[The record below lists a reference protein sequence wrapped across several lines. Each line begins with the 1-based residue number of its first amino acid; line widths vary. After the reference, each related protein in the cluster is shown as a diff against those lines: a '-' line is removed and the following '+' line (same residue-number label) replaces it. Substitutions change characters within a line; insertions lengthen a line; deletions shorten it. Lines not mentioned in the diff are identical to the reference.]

1 MSTVDG
7 AHEPVHPGYM
17 ADPFVLRTGSG
28 YVAYGTFPPEAS
40 DRAEGDRREFRVLTS
55 PDLEHWTDHGGALDP
70 LPREAGTDYWAPE
83 VAEVDGRFY
92 LYYSVGHGFH
102 DHHLRVATAD
112 VATGPFV
119 DSGVDLTPDEIF
131 AIDPHPY
138 QDADGTWYLY
148 YAHDV
153 LEGDRVGTMLAVDRL
168 VTMTQ
173 VAGEPTTILRPD
185 ADWQIYLRQREMY
198 GEVWDW
204 HTLEGPFVRRRGDRL
219 YLFHSGGNW
228 ENETYGVAWA
238 EADHPM
244 GPWSPSP
251 EPRRVLHTVEPW
263 AIGPGHNSVTTAPD
277 GSDAIVYHAWDA
289 ARERRRMYVAPLRW
303 DDDGPHVPGF

>member
-1 MSTVDG
+1 MTG
-7 AHEPVHPGYM
+7 PAFAGYF
-17 ADPFVLRTGSG
+17 ADPFVLRLPDGG
-28 YVAYGTFPPEAS
+28 YVTYGTTEVVDG
-40 DRAEGDRREFRVLTS
+40 DRAFEALTS
-55 PDLEHWTDHGGALDP
+55 PDLIEWRSAGP
-70 LPREAGTDYWAPE
+70 VLPRLPAEAGDQYWAPE
-83 VAEVDGRFY
+83 ALFADGAY
-92 LYYSVGHGFH
+92 WLYYSIGHGIAG
-102 DHHLRVATAD
+102 HHIRVARSD
-112 VATGPFV
+112 WPLGPFT
-119 DSGVDLTPDEIF
+119 DTGLNLTPGERF

-138 QDADGTWYLY
+138 RDVDGTWYLF

-238 EADHPM
+238 EADHPL
-244 GPWSPSP
+244 GPWTPSAD
-251 EPRRVLHTVEPW
+251 PRRVLYTVEPW
-263 AIGPGHNSVTTAPD
+263 AIGPGHNSLTTAPD
-277 GSDAIVYHAWDA
+277 GEDAIVYHAWDD
-289 ARERRRMYVAPLRW
+289 ARQRRRMYVAPLRW

>member
-1 MSTVDG
+1 MSSVDG
-7 AHEPVHPGYM
+7 GHEPVHPGYM

-28 YVAYGTFPPEAS
+28 YVAYGTFPPDAP
-40 DRAEGDRREFRVLTS
+40 DRADGDHREFRVMTS
-55 PDLEHWTDHGGALDP
+55 PDLVHWTHHGGALEP

-102 DHHLRVATAD
+102 DHHLRVAVAD

-119 DSGVDLTPDEIF
+119 DAGVDLTPDERF

-138 QDADGTWYLY
+138 LDADGTWYLY

-238 EADHPM
+238 EADHPV
-244 GPWSPSP
+244 GPWTPSAD
-251 EPRRVLHTVEPW
+251 PRRVLYTIEPW
-263 AIGPGHNSVTTAPD
+263 AIGPGHNSLTTTAD
-277 GSDAIVYHAWDA
+277 GEDVIVYHAWDE
-289 ARERRRMYVAPLRW
+289 ARQRRRMYVAPLRW